1 MSSVT
6 GKAFD
11 YGLFR
16 RLLRYSKPYT
26 FLFFITTALTIILG
40 ASAVIRPSII
50 RLMVDDYIKEYN
62 MQGLINMTFLLI
74 GVLIIESLFQYAQSY
89 LSSVLGQNVIRDI
102 RKKLSAKILSFKLG
116 YFDRTPIGMLVTRVV
131 SDIETIAD
139 VFSQGIITIL
149 GDLFKLAVVISY
161 MFYINWK
168 LSAIVLIPIPLLI
181 IATSIFKRVIKAAF
195 QQVRTQVSNLNS
207 FVQEHIV
214 GMNVVQIFNRENIE
228 QERFEEIN
236 KKHRDAHIKTV
247 WAYSVYLPVV
257 EMLSASSIGLM
268 VWWGCKDVLEGVTTL
283 GVLFEFILYIHML
296 YRPIRQLADR
306 FNVLQMGMVSS
317 ERVFKVLDTES
328 TIEADGTYKA
338 DDMRGDISFKNVWF
352 AYEDDNWVIRD
363 VSFEVEE
370 GESLALVGATGA
382 GKSTIINLLG
392 RYYEYQKGEILIDGV
407 NIRDYNL
414 ESLRGEMSTVLQDVF
429 LFSDTIHNN
438 ITLNNP
444 DITREQVIQ
453 AAKDVGA
460 HEFIMRLPDGYDF
473 NVKERGGVLSVGQ
486 RQLVSFIRAYVNNP
500 KILILDEATSSIDT
514 ESEVMIQKAT
524 EVLTRGRTSII
535 VAHRLSTIR
544 NATKILVFD
553 NGQIVES
560 GSHEELLEKNG
571 RYKELY
577 EIQFSDFSEVDS

>member
-16 RLLRYSKPYT
+16 RLLKYSKPYT
-26 FLFFITTALTIILG
+26 FLFFITTVLTIILG

-50 RLMVDDYIKEYN
+50 RLMVDDYIKDYN
-62 MQGLINMTFLLI
+62 MQGLINMTFLLV

-102 RKKLSAKILSFKLG
+102 RKRLSAKILSFKLG

-181 IATSIFKRVIKAAF
+181 IATSIFKKVIKAAF

-207 FVQEHIV
+207 FVQEHII
-214 GMNVVQIFNRENIE
+214 GMNVVQIFNREKIE

-338 DDMRGDISFKNVWF
+338 DAMRGDISFRNVWF
-352 AYEDDNWVIRD
+352 AYEDENWVIRD

-392 RYYEYQKGEILIDGV
+392 RYYEYQQGEILIDGV

-560 GSHEELLEKNG
+560 GSHDELLEKNG

-577 EIQFSDFSEVDS
+577 EIQFSDLSEVDS